1 MEKSMRRLLTLLLLM
16 AFLSACAGAGQPSDA
31 LPTAG
36 PVEATPGEAEGPV
49 TISFA
54 ASDFE
59 RSLYENLAKKFT
71 TDNPNITVVIV
82 PIEDLTNIP
91 NPNGQYNPLD
101 ILRSVASGADSAPSN
116 YVYIPPEAYGSSLL
130 TDLAPLM
137 DADSAFNREDFYPG
151 ALEQATVKGG
161 TWLLPRYLNVQILT
175 YNKELFKLAN
185 VPEPKPG
192 WTWND
197 LFGAAQQ
204 IGKAGGADTYGFFD
218 PTGGFLPLL
227 ALLQAQNIDLLNTP
241 AKDVRL
247 DRPEVATA
255 IKQLR
260 DMIESNAIYNPGY
273 KTLDRPG
280 PGEDP
285 QQMIRDGR
293 VGIWAQEFIAID
305 YGPDGPTQPQPL
317 PFEIGKI
324 PYPDTG
330 NFFTGGGGGDGY
342 FISGGTQHPQETW
355 KWIEFLTRQQT
366 DQTGPGIAAPAV
378 GMPGRVP
385 ARESLAE
392 LTGFWKNID
401 ADTAEAYKWAIAN
414 PPKQIERTPD
424 YIAFGIL
431 SQTLS
436 QIIADKNADPAKA
449 LVEAQKQLEDQVAQ
463 IQLTPTPVP
472 DTSPVLVATPESQE
486 APAGATTIVFDVAGY
501 NAPDMRRV
509 ARKFQE
515 EHPEIFV
522 KIRSTQVFTEPPS
535 LEKTAQTADCFTWP
549 GTPQSDAE
557 FAALLD
563 LQPLLDADAAFPR
576 DDFPPALLGPFKRDG
591 GLFGMPYAINLRT
604 LNYNQTAFDAAGIKS
619 PVADWMPAD
628 FLAAAQSLTKG
639 EGDKQQFGYVPLNG
653 AQSDMLFFIGQ
664 FGGRLTRGAGD
675 DTRAN
680 FDDPK
685 VVEAIQWYIDLSQ
698 KHKVMPELKF
708 SYKRDDPGFEDKSYE
723 LAQSGRAGMWFAQ
736 GPSFSFEGP
745 VKFAGPDGPPRPN
758 FEEGIAALPLGGA
771 GLRSGD
777 FWARG
782 FHIAA
787 RSQQAQACWEWLKY
801 LSADASPNNL
811 QGGIPART
819 SVAESEAF
827 TTQAAPGQVE
837 IYKAYAGA
845 LKREGQPGDDPSVLY
860 GRMDMYWFYKAI
872 DEALTKDADL
882 GKGLADARKTTDAFM
897 ECLIKSGTPGTP
909 ATCANQVDPSYQ
921 GWNTED
927 PRDGPV
933 RPMPLG

>member
-1 MEKSMRRLLTLLLLM
+1 MEKPMRRLITLLLLLT
-16 AFLSACAGAGQPSDA
+16 FLAACAGPRQPTDA
-31 LPTAG
+31 PPTAG
-36 PVEATPGEAEGPV
+36 PEATPGEADGPA

-54 ASDFE
+54 ASDYE
-59 RSLYENLAKKFT
+59 RQLYEDLAKKFMGE
-71 TDNPNITVVIV
+71 NPNIKVVIV
-82 PIEDLTNIP
+82 PIEDLTNVQ
-91 NPNGQYNPLD
+91 NPSEPTNPLD
-101 ILRSVASGADSAPSN
+101 ILRSVVSGADSAPSN
-116 YVYIPPEAYGSSLL
+116 YVYIPPEAYGTSLL
-130 TDLAPLM
+130 ADLTPLM

-151 ALEQATVKGG
+151 ALEQGSVKGG
-161 TWLLPRYLNVQILT
+161 TWLLPRYLNVQVLT

-185 VPEPKPG
+185 LPEPKAG

-204 IGKAGGADTYGFFD
+204 IGKAGGGADTYGFFD

-227 ALLQAQNIDLLNTP
+227 ALLQTQNIDLLNTP

-247 DRPEVATA
+247 DRPEIVAA
-255 IKQLR
+255 VKQLR
-260 DMIESNAIYNPGY
+260 EMIDRNAIYNPGY
-273 KTLDRPG
+273 KGREGPG

-305 YGPDGPTQPQPL
+305 YGPNGPAQPEPL
-317 PFEIGKI
+317 PFATGKV

-330 NFFTGGGGGDGY
+330 NFFGAGGSGDGY

-366 DQTGPGIAAPAV
+366 DQANPGMSP
-378 GMPGRVP
+378 GFSMPGRVP
-385 ARESLAE
+385 AREALAE

-401 ADTAEAYKWAIAN
+401 ADTAEAYKWAIAH
-414 PPKQIERTPD
+414 PAKPIERTPD
-424 YIAFGIL
+424 YIAFGAL
-431 SQTLS
+431 SQALS
-436 QIIADKNADPAKA
+436 QVVADKKADPTKA
-449 LVEAQKQLEDQVAQ
+449 LAEAQKQLEEQVAQ
-463 IQLTPTPVP
+463 IQLTPTPAP
-472 DTSPVLVATPESQE
+472 DTSPVLVATPVSQE
-486 APAGATTIVFDVAGY
+486 APAGATTIVFDVMGY

-509 ARKFQE
+509 ARKFQL

-522 KIRSTQVFTEPPS
+522 DIRATQAFTEPPS
-535 LEKTAQTADCFTWP
+535 LERTAQTADCFTWP
-549 GTPQSDAE
+549 GIPQSDAE

-604 LNYNQTAFDAAGIKS
+604 LNYNKTAFDAAGIKS
-619 PVADWMPAD
+619 PNADWTPVD

-639 EGDKQQFGYVPLNG
+639 EGDQQQFGYVPLNG
-653 AQSDMLFFIGQ
+653 AQSDMLFFVGQ
-664 FGGRLTRGAGD
+664 FGGRLTKGAGD
-675 DTRAN
+675 DLRAN
-680 FDDPK
+680 FDDPQ

-698 KHKVMPELKF
+698 KHKVMPALKF

-736 GPSFSFEGP
+736 GPSFSFDGP
-745 VKFAGPDGPPRPN
+745 VKFAGPEGPPKLN
-758 FEEGIAALPLGGA
+758 FEESVAALPLGRA

-777 FWARG
+777 FYARG

-787 RSQQAQACWEWLKY
+787 RTQQAQACWEWLKY

-811 QGGIPART
+811 QGGIPARI
-819 SVAESEAF
+819 SVAESAAF
-827 TTQAAPGQVE
+827 TEQAQPGQVE

-860 GRMDMYWFYKAI
+860 SRMDLYWFYKAI
-872 DEALTKDADL
+872 DETLTKDANL
-882 GKGLADARKTTDAFM
+882 GKGLAEARKTTDAFM
-897 ECLIKSGTPGTP
+897 ECLIKSGKPGKP

-921 GWNTED
+921 GYNTED
-927 PRDGPV
+927 PTDGPV
-933 RPMPLG
+933 RPLPRG

>member
-1 MEKSMRRLLTLLLLM
+1 MRRLLTLFVLLT
-16 AFLSACAGAGQPSDA
+16 FLAACAGPRTPTDA
-31 LPTAG
+31 PPTAG
-36 PVEATPGEAEGPV
+36 PLEPTPGEAAGPA

-59 RSLYENLAKKFT
+59 RPLYENLAKKFM

-82 PIEDLTNIP
+82 PIEDLTNIQD
-91 NPNGQYNPLD
+91 PNGQYNPLD
-101 ILRSVASGADSAPSN
+101 ILRSVASGADTAPSS
-116 YVYIPPEAYGSSLL
+116 YVYIPPEAYGTNLL
-130 TDLAPLM
+130 TDLTPLM
-137 DADSAFNREDFYPG
+137 DADSAFNRADFYPG
-151 ALEQATVKGG
+151 ALEQATIKGG

-204 IGKAGGADTYGFFD
+204 IGKAGGGADTYGFFD

-227 ALLQAQNIDLLNTP
+227 ALLQAQNIDLLSTP
-241 AKDVRL
+241 ARDVRL
-247 DRPEVATA
+247 DRPEIVAA
-255 IKQLR
+255 VKQLR
-260 DMIESNAIYNPGY
+260 ELTESNAIYNPGY
-273 KTLDRPG
+273 KGLDRPG
-280 PGEDP
+280 PGGDP
-285 QQMIRDGR
+285 QQLIRDGR
-293 VGIWAQEFIAID
+293 VAIWAQEFIAVD
-305 YGPDGPTQPQPL
+305 YGPDGPAEPQPL
-317 PFEIGKI
+317 PFATGKV
-324 PYPDTG
+324 PYPDIG
-330 NFFTGGGGGDGY
+330 NFFTGGGAGDGY
-342 FISGGTQHPQETW
+342 FISGGTQHPQESW

-366 DQTGPGIAAPAV
+366 DQTAPGIGPGFSV
-378 GMPGRVP
+378 PGRVP

-401 ADTAEAYKWAIAN
+401 ADTTAAYKWAIAH
-414 PPKQIERTPD
+414 PPKLIERTPD
-424 YIAFGIL
+424 YIAFGAL
-431 SQTLS
+431 SQALS
-436 QIIADKNADPAKA
+436 QIIADKKADPAKA
-449 LVEAQKQLEDQVAQ
+449 LAEAQKQLEEQVAQ
-463 IQLTPTPVP
+463 IQLTPTPAP
-472 DTSPVLVATPESQE
+472 DTSPVLVATPEAQE

-501 NAPDMRRV
+501 SPSDMRRV
-509 ARKFQE
+509 ARNFRE

-522 KIRSTQVFTEPPS
+522 QIRSTQVFTEPPS

-549 GTPQSDAE
+549 GLPQSDAE

-591 GLFGMPYAINLRT
+591 GLYGLPYAINLRT
-604 LNYNQTAFDAAGIKS
+604 LNYNKTAFDAAGIKS
-619 PVADWMPAD
+619 PVADWTPVD

-639 EGDKQQFGYVPLNG
+639 EGEKQQFGYVPLNG

-664 FGGRLTRGAGD
+664 FGARLTTGAGD

-698 KHKVMPELKF
+698 KHKVMPTLQF
-708 SYKRDDPGFEDKSYE
+708 AYKRDQPGFEDKSYE
-723 LAQSGRAGMWFAQ
+723 LAQGGRAGMWFAQ

-745 VKFAGPDGPPRPN
+745 VKFAEGQPTLN

-777 FWARG
+777 FYARG

-787 RSQQAQACWEWLKY
+787 RTQQAQACWEWLKY

-811 QGGIPART
+811 QGGIPARI

-827 TTQAAPGQVE
+827 TSQAAPGQLD

-860 GRMDMYWFYKAI
+860 GRMDLYWFYKAI
-872 DEALTKDADL
+872 DEAMTKDADL
-882 GKGLADARKTTDAFM
+882 AKGLADARKTTDAFM
-897 ECLIKSGTPGTP
+897 ECLVKSGKPGTP

-921 GWNTED
+921 GYNTED
-927 PRDGPV
+927 PQDGPV